1 MAQIWPFLAMI
12 RAIPATISTALYFD
26 FACPRSLTTPLPP
39 VNSNNFGEPTPSS
52 LLKVET
58 INKLTIS

>member
-1 MAQIWPFLAMI
+1 MI